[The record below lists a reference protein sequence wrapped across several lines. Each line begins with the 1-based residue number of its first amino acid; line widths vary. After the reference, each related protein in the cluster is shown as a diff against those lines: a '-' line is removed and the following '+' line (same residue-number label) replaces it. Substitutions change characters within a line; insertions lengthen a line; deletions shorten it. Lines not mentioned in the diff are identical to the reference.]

1 MFSKELAIELP
12 KSLHI
17 NKYAIDL
24 EKNKQ
29 LSYILVY
36 SLGLVEPET
45 LKTYIKTNIANSF
58 I

>member
-1 MFSKELAIELP
+1 MFSKKLAIELT
-12 KSLHI
+12 KALYI

-36 SLGLVEPET
+36 SLELVELEI
-45 LKTYIKTNIANSF
+45 LKTYIKTNVANCF